1 MILLPLIVI
10 ALAFLAGVALLV
22 WWARGWWCRL
32 KNPKCPERAPAV
44 AAAWHPR
51 DEARAWRAAHPNGLS
66 GERHHLQR
74 ITTQIATPKDL
85 LDSLPEA
92 GAPLPIE
99 PTPTTGVAN
108 PRRKVP

>member
-1 MILLPLIVI
+1 VILYLTC
-10 ALAFLAGVALLV
+10 ALVSGAGFAILG
-22 WWARGWWCRL
+22 WWARGWHC
-32 KNPKCPERAPAV
+32 KQANTACPVWQQERKLIWKAKLRKQYPEK
-44 AAAWHPR
+44 P
-51 DEARAWRAAHPNGLS
+51 
-66 GERHHLQR
+66 ERHHLQR

-85 LDSLPEA
+85 LDSVPEA